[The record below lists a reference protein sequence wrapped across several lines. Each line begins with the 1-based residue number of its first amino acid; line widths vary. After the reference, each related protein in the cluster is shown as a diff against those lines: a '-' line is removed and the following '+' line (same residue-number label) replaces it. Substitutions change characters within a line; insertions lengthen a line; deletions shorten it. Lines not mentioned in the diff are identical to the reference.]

1 MTERDFTR
9 FQIKEKR
16 KLRQEIGV
24 LFQRGALYDFM
35 NVEENIM
42 FPLTMFTEKSEEEK
56 IFRVNDCLK
65 RVNLENCNNLKI
77 SELSGGMVKRVSI
90 ARAIVMNPKYLLCDE
105 PNSGL
110 DPKTAI
116 IIDNLIKEIT
126 EESITTIVN
135 THDMNSVM
143 EIGEKIAY
151 INNGVISWTGNKEEL
166 LESNNEQLNDFV
178 FASELFK
185 RLKKIMIRAVKAKKH
200 LGQHFLINEGIAFDI
215 SNLIT
220 RKPNQK
226 RFRNWC
232 RYGSSNKKLA
242 KKSMK
247 LKVVEIDSES
257 INYLKT
263 NYPEIE
269 KNIIND
275 DFLKLDLNNIFS
287 SNFSIIGNF
296 PYNISSQILFKTF
309 ENKDKID
316 ELVGMF
322 QKEVAERIACVN
334 GKKRGILSVLIQTF
348 YNVEYCFSVD
358 EIEFSPKPKVKSGVI
373 RFK

>member
-1 MTERDFTR
+1 MIEIQNITKSFGENEVLKNISFTFERGKTNLIIGESGSGKTTLLRILIGLHQTDKGNILYDGRDFTK

-126 EESITTIVN
+126 EESNITTIVN

-166 LESNNEQLNDFV
+166 LESNNGQLNDFV

-185 RLKKIMIRAVKAKKH
+185 RLKK
-200 LGQHFLINEGIAFDI
+200 L
-215 SNLIT
+215 
-220 RKPNQK
+220 
-226 RFRNWC
+226 
-232 RYGSSNKKLA
+232 
-242 KKSMK
+242 
-247 LKVVEIDSES
+247 
-257 INYLKT
+257 
-263 NYPEIE
+263 
-269 KNIIND
+269 
-275 DFLKLDLNNIFS
+275 
-287 SNFSIIGNF
+287 
-296 PYNISSQILFKTF
+296 
-309 ENKDKID
+309 
-316 ELVGMF
+316 
-322 QKEVAERIACVN
+322 
-334 GKKRGILSVLIQTF
+334 
-348 YNVEYCFSVD
+348 
-358 EIEFSPKPKVKSGVI
+358 
-373 RFK
+373 

>member
-1 MTERDFTR
+1 MIEIQNITKSFGENEVLKNISFIFERGKTNLIIGESGSGKTTLLRILIGLHQTDKGNILYDGRDFTK

-56 IFRVNDCLK
+56 IYRVNDCLK

-126 EESITTIVN
+126 EESNITTIVN

-151 INNGVISWTGNKEEL
+151 INKGVISWTGNKEEL

-185 RLKKIMIRAVKAKKH
+185 RLKK
-200 LGQHFLINEGIAFDI
+200 L
-215 SNLIT
+215 
-220 RKPNQK
+220 
-226 RFRNWC
+226 
-232 RYGSSNKKLA
+232 
-242 KKSMK
+242 
-247 LKVVEIDSES
+247 
-257 INYLKT
+257 
-263 NYPEIE
+263 
-269 KNIIND
+269 
-275 DFLKLDLNNIFS
+275 
-287 SNFSIIGNF
+287 
-296 PYNISSQILFKTF
+296 
-309 ENKDKID
+309 
-316 ELVGMF
+316 
-322 QKEVAERIACVN
+322 
-334 GKKRGILSVLIQTF
+334 
-348 YNVEYCFSVD
+348 
-358 EIEFSPKPKVKSGVI
+358 
-373 RFK
+373 